1 MMKKVL
7 GMLAITVCC
16 AGLATAQTLTAGT
29 QELVVGGLL
38 DPDTAADTQFDLSVK
53 YGYFVAD
60 YLEVGGAGAIS
71 DNDAVSTYGIG
82 GFVEYNFDLGTEVVP
97 YVGAGLGWLNADYD
111 IVGEDEDA
119 IEFSGYGG
127 VKYFIAQNIAIS
139 GELEFDWASEE
150 IYLEDD
156 DIADTNIQLNLGMR
170 FFFE

>member
-16 AGLATAQTLTAGT
+16 AGLAAGQTLTAGN

-60 YLEVGGAGAIS
+60 YLEVGGAAAIS
-71 DNDAVSTYGIG
+71 DNDAISTYGIG

-97 YVGAGLGWLNADYD
+97 YVGAGLGWYNVEYD
-111 IVGEDEDA
+111 IIDEDNDA
-119 IEFSGYGG
+119 IEFAGYGG
-127 VKYFIAQNIAIS
+127 VKYFIVQNIAIS
-139 GELEFDWASEE
+139 GELEYDWASEE
-150 IYLEDD
+150 IYPEDD
-156 DIADTNIQLNLGMR
+156 DISDTNLQLNLAMR
-170 FFFE
+170 FFFQ